1 MPSNPNLFYQ
11 DHNPGGHPA
20 VLLIHGLGATSDS
33 WQLQV
38 PALVAAGYRVL
49 APDLPG
55 FGRSPVSL
63 PVTVSRTAAGLDHL
77 LRSLN
82 AAPAHVVGISMGG
95 AVALQLAADFP
106 QSVAKLVLVNT
117 FARLQPKGLAGW
129 LAFASRLLPVYL
141 TGLSTQARVIS
152 GRIFP
157 KPGQEAL
164 RQGLYEQILQADP
177 RAYRAAMWAL
187 ARFNLLPKL
196 AGLRIPTLVVTA
208 EDDRAIAPAI
218 QAQLLAIPG
227 SRQVV
232 ISNAGHGVI
241 AEQPEA
247 FNRELLAFLTAA
259 KL

>member
-1 MPSNPNLFYQ
+1 MPDDRNLFYR

-33 WQLQV
+33 WQLQA
-38 PALVAAGYRVL
+38 PALAAAGYRVVV
-49 APDLPG
+49 PDLPG
-55 FGRSPVSL
+55 FGRSPVSF
-63 PVTVSRTAAGLDHL
+63 PVTVPRMAAGLDHL

-95 AVALQLAADFP
+95 AVALQFAVDFP

-117 FARLQPKGLAGW
+117 LARLQPKHLAGW
-129 LAFASRLLPVYL
+129 LAFASRLLLVYL
-141 TGLSTQARVIS
+141 TGLPAQARVIS
-152 GRIFP
+152 ERIFP

-164 RQGLYEQILQADP
+164 RQGLYKQILQADP
-177 RAYRAAMWAL
+177 RVYRAAILAL
-187 ARFNLLPKL
+187 GRLNLLPRL
-196 AGLRIPTLVVTA
+196 AGLRVPTLVVTA
-208 EDDRAIAPAI
+208 QDDRTIAPAN

-232 ISNAGHGVI
+232 VANAGHGVI
-241 AEQPEA
+241 AERPEI